1 MQTVGSYDP
10 ALNPDQNHIVQ
21 MRLPCRISGGSSRRY
36 GQKKCRNTFA
46 DISTWK
52 SASFGTQLHRWT
64 NRGRCFQMVV
74 FKWTFW
80 RSVAGDLHLGSYR
93 VVCGL
98 WRLAFGIGQFVFKSW
113 FFGALTECAILLQHT
128 RIDTLSIGL
137 GGPWGRHY
145 LARWL
150 FFRKEACFF
159 K

>member
-1 MQTVGSYDP
+1 MLCRSRVKKGKRQEAKGKNVAYTVISPIALCLLSFAFCPLPKQPVQKNVEIPLQIFRHGKVHHLGPNFIVGQTG
-10 ALNPDQNHIVQ
+10 
-21 MRLPCRISGGSSRRY
+21 
-36 GQKKCRNTFA
+36 
-46 DISTWK
+46 
-52 SASFGTQLHRWT
+52 
-64 NRGRCFQMVV
+64 GRCFQKVV

-137 GGPWGRHY
+137 GGPWGRHS
-145 LARWL
+145 LAR
-150 FFRKEACFF
+150 
-159 K
+159 